1 MSYRKQSGFTLLEM
15 VIAIGIFAIIG
26 AISYVTLNQFLQT
39 REVLVERNG
48 QIRNLQRSFSLLV
61 RDIRYMTSRSIRD
74 GLGDTISP
82 LVVFTPG
89 EIGDGELFEFTTVV
103 PSFGSTHWHRLMRV
117 SWGLHDNRIVRQTW
131 AVLDRDFDSES
142 IPIVLLDRVS
152 SVEINYYVRNVDS
165 GLLTTVSDLENESG
179 LPLGIEVIL
188 RTEDDITYRRIVE
201 VAGAL

>member
-48 QIRNLQRSFSLLV
+48 QIRNLQRSFSLLE

-89 EIGDGELFEFTTVV
+89 EIGDGELY
-103 PSFGSTHWHRLMRV
+103 
-117 SWGLHDNRIVRQTW
+117 LHGR
-131 AVLDRDFDSES
+131 A
-142 IPIVLLDRVS
+142 
-152 SVEINYYVRNVDS
+152 
-165 GLLTTVSDLENESG
+165 
-179 LPLGIEVIL
+179 
-188 RTEDDITYRRIVE
+188 
-201 VAGAL
+201 